1 MTQKYQNYIGGRWCD
16 SVGGRTFDDVNPAD
30 TEEVVARCQ
39 QSTVEDIE
47 RAVSAAAEA
56 FPAWRATPPT
66 KRAEFLNRALA
77 KMLERCDQ
85 FARDL
90 TLENGKTLAE
100 SKAEIVSAAKEMA
113 YQIAEGSRLG
123 GRVVTS
129 EQDGVFCFSTRQ
141 PLGVVGLITPW
152 NFPFNVVCRKA
163 IPALM
168 AGNTAVFK
176 PASFTP
182 LTGVHYTQLFDEAG
196 LPPGVLN
203 LVTGQ
208 GAAIGDALVEHPLI
222 RAISFTGSTAVGRA
236 IERKAIA
243 HGAKAQMEMGGK
255 NPAVVLEDADLDRAT
270 AAILLAAYACAGQWC
285 TSTSRVIVLE
295 SVARELVDRLVDGA
309 RRIVVGSGLDPKT
322 TMGPVAGP
330 SQLRTVLEYIEVG
343 KGEGARLFVGGHRY
357 TADGC
362 ERGTF
367 VAPTIFADV
376 QPSMRIAQE
385 EIFGPVLSILVAR
398 DFDHAVEIA
407 NGVPY
412 GLSSSLFT
420 RDLRRAMSFIERTHV
435 GLTHVNMPTGYKEAA
450 LEFGGVKESGA
461 GLPES
466 GIAAIEFF
474 TDHKVAYVKY
484 R

>member
-1 MTQKYQNYIGGRWCD
+1 MKTFQNYIAGCWCD
-16 SVGGRTFDDVNPAD
+16 SRGGQAFDNVNPAD
-30 TEEVVARCQ
+30 TDEVVARCQ
-39 QSTVEDIE
+39 QSTPEDMSD
-47 RAVSAAAEA
+47 AVTAAAAA
-56 FPAWRATPPT
+56 FPAWRTMPPA
-66 KRAEFLNRALA
+66 KRAEILQRALQR
-77 KMLERCDQ
+77 MLDRCDE

-113 YQIAEGSRLG
+113 YQIAEGVRMG
-123 GRVVTS
+123 GRTVAS
-129 EQDGVFCFSTRQ
+129 EQPGVFCFSTRQ
-141 PLGVVGLITPW
+141 PLGVVGVITPW

-163 IPALM
+163 VPALM
-168 AGNTAVFK
+168 AGNTIVFK

-208 GAAIGDALVEHPLI
+208 GAAIGDTLVEHPLV
-222 RAISFTGSTAVGRA
+222 RAISFTGSTPVGRA

-255 NPAVVLEDADLDRAT
+255 NPAIVLDDADLDQAA

-285 TSTSRVIVLE
+285 TSTSRAIIVE
-295 SVARELVDRLVDGA
+295 PVAEEVTRRLVEGA
-309 RRIVVGSGLDPKT
+309 RKIAVGNGLDPKT

-330 SQLRTVLEYIEVG
+330 NQLRTVLEYIEIG
-343 KGEGARLFVGGHRY
+343 KREGAKVLLGGERH
-357 TADGC
+357 TAGGC
-362 ERGTF
+362 GRGTF

-376 QPSMRIAQE
+376 KPTMRIAQE
-385 EIFGPVLSILVAR
+385 EIFGPVLSLIVVR
-398 DFDHAVEIA
+398 DFDEAVEVA
-407 NGVPY
+407 NRVPY

-420 RDLRRAMSFIERTHV
+420 RDLQRALSFVERTEV
-435 GLTHVNMPTGYKEAA
+435 GLTHVNIPTGYKEPP
-450 LEFGGVKESGA
+450 LEFGGIKESGA

-466 GIAAIEFF
+466 GQAALEFF
-474 TDHKVAYVKY
+474 TDHKAVYVKY

>member
-1 MTQKYQNYIGGRWCD
+1 MTKTFQNYIGGRWCA
-16 SVGGRTFDDVNPAD
+16 SASGQTFDDINPAD
-30 TEEVVARCQ
+30 TTEVVARCQ
-39 QSTVEDIE
+39 QSTPMDVE
-47 RAVSAAAEA
+47 RAIAAASAA
-56 FPAWRATPPT
+56 FPVWRAMPPA
-66 KRAEFLNRALA
+66 KRAEFLQRALTR
-77 KMLERCDQ
+77 MTEQCDE

-100 SKAEIVSAAKEMA
+100 SKGEIVSAAKEMA
-113 YQIAEGSRLG
+113 YQIAEGVRLG
-123 GRVVTS
+123 GRTVAS

-141 PLGVVGLITPW
+141 PLGVVGVITPW

-168 AGNTAVFK
+168 AGNTVVFK

-182 LTGVHYTQLFDEAG
+182 VTGVHYTQLFDEAG
-196 LPPGVLN
+196 LPPGVFN

-208 GAAIGDALVEHPLI
+208 GAVIGDTLVEHPLV
-222 RAISFTGSTAVGRA
+222 RAISFTGSTAVGLA

-255 NPAVVLEDADLDRAT
+255 NPAIVLEDADLQQAT

-285 TSTSRVIVLE
+285 TSTSRVIVVE
-295 SVARELVDRLVDGA
+295 SIARELTERLVEGA
-309 RRIVVGSGLDPKT
+309 RKIVVGNGLDPKT

-330 SQLRTVLEYIEVG
+330 NQLRTVLEYIEIG
-343 KGEGARLFVGGHRY
+343 KSDGAKLLVGGHRHM
-357 TADGC
+357 ADGC

-367 VAPTIFADV
+367 VAPTIYGDV
-376 QPSMRIAQE
+376 TPSMRIAQE

-398 DFDHAVEIA
+398 DFDEAMEIA

-420 RDLRRAMSFIERTHV
+420 KDLQQALSFVERTQV
-435 GLTHVNMPTGYKEAA
+435 GLAHVNMPTGYKEAA

-466 GIAAIEFF
+466 GIAALEFF

>member
-1 MTQKYQNYIGGRWCD
+1 VNTFQNYIGGCWCD
-16 SVGGRTFDDVNPAD
+16 STGGRTFDDINPAD
-30 TEEVVARCQ
+30 TEEVVARLQ
-39 QSTVEDIE
+39 QSTADDVQ
-47 RAVSAAAEA
+47 RAVAAASAA
-56 FPAWRATPPT
+56 FPAWRATPPA
-66 KRAEFLNRALA
+66 KRAEFLQRALA
-77 KMLERCDQ
+77 KMLERCDE

-100 SKAEIVSAAKEMA
+100 SKAEIISAAKEMA
-113 YQIAEGSRLG
+113 FQIAEGARLG
-123 GRVVTS
+123 GRVVAS

-141 PLGVVGLITPW
+141 PLGVVGVITPW

-163 IPALM
+163 VPALM
-168 AGNTAVFK
+168 AGNSVVFK

-182 LTGVHYTQLFDEAG
+182 LTGVHYTQLFAEAG
-196 LPPGVLN
+196 LPAGVFN

-208 GAAIGDALVEHPLI
+208 GAAIGDTLVEHPLV

-255 NPAVVLEDADLDRAT
+255 NPAIVLDDADLDQAA

-285 TSTSRVIVLE
+285 TSTSRVIVAE
-295 SVARELVDRLVDGA
+295 SVAHDLTERLVEGA
-309 RRIVVGSGLDPKT
+309 KRIVVGNGLDAKT

-330 SQLRTVLEYIEVG
+330 SQLRTVLEYIEIG
-343 KGEGARLFVGGHRY
+343 RSEGATLRLGGGRH

-362 ERGTF
+362 QRGTF
-367 VAPTIFADV
+367 VAPTIFTDV
-376 QPSMRIAQE
+376 HPAMRIAQE

-398 DFDHAVEIA
+398 DFDQAVDIA

-420 RDLRRAMSFIERTHV
+420 RDLRSAMSFIERTHV
-435 GLTHVNMPTGYKEAA
+435 GLTHVNMPTGYKEAS

-466 GIAAIEFF
+466 GVAALEFF
-474 TDHKVAYVKY
+474 TDHKVAYVKF

>member
-1 MTQKYQNYIGGRWCD
+1 MKTYQNYINGVWRDSRGGQ
-16 SVGGRTFDDVNPAD
+16 TFDDVNPAD

-39 QSTVEDIE
+39 RSTADDMEEAI
-47 RAVSAAAEA
+47 AAAAAA
-56 FPAWRATPPT
+56 FPAWRATPPA
-66 KRAEFLNRALA
+66 KRAEILRRALA
-77 KMLERCDQ
+77 RMTEQCEEY
-85 FARDL
+85 ARDL
-90 TLENGKTLAE
+90 TLENGKTLSE
-100 SKAEIVSAAKEMA
+100 SKAEIISAANEME
-113 YQIAEGSRLG
+113 YQIAEGVRMG
-123 GRVVTS
+123 GRTVAS

-141 PLGVVGLITPW
+141 PLGVAGVITPW

-168 AGNTAVFK
+168 AGNTVVFK

-182 LTGVHYTQLFDEAG
+182 VTGIHYTQLFDDAD
-196 LPPGVLN
+196 LPAGVLN
-203 LVTGQ
+203 LITGQ
-208 GAAIGDALVEHPLI
+208 GAAIGDTLVEHPLI

-255 NPAVVLEDADLDRAT
+255 NAAVVLDDADLDQAT

-285 TSTSRVIVLE
+285 TSTSRVIVE
-295 SVARELVDRLVDGA
+295 KSVAEELIDRLVEGA
-309 RRIVVGSGLDPKT
+309 RKLVIGNGLDPKT
-322 TMGPVAGP
+322 TMGPVAGAG
-330 SQLRTVLEYIEVG
+330 QLRTILDYIEIG
-343 KGEGARLFVGGHRY
+343 KSEGAELLTGGQRH

-362 ERGTF
+362 EKGVF
-367 VAPTIFADV
+367 VAPTIFGDV
-376 QPSMRIAQE
+376 APSMRVAQE
-385 EIFGPVLSILVAR
+385 EIFGPVLSVLVAH
-398 DFDHAVEIA
+398 DLDEAVEIA

-412 GLSSSLFT
+412 GLSSSLFS
-420 RDLRRAMSFIERTHV
+420 RDLQRSLDFIDRIHV
-435 GLTHVNMPTGYKEAA
+435 GLTHVNMPTGYKEVA

-466 GIAAIEFF
+466 GVAAIEFF

>member
-1 MTQKYQNYIGGRWCD
+1 MTKTFQNYIDGRWTD
-16 SVGGRTFDDVNPAD
+16 SVGGQTFDDVNPAD
-30 TEEVVARCQ
+30 TTEVVARCQ
-39 QSTVEDIE
+39 QSTAADIQE
-47 RAVSAAAEA
+47 AIAAAARA
-56 FPAWRATPPT
+56 FPAWRATPPA
-66 KRAEFLNRALA
+66 KRAEILNRALA
-77 KMLERCDQ
+77 GMYARCDE

-100 SKAEIVSAAKEMA
+100 SKGEILSAAKEMA
-113 YQIAEGSRLG
+113 YQIAEGVRLG
-123 GRVVTS
+123 GRTVSS

-141 PLGVVGLITPW
+141 PLGVVGVITPW

-168 AGNTAVFK
+168 AGNTVVFK

-182 LTGVHYTQLFDEAG
+182 LTGIHYTQLFDEAG

-208 GAAIGDALVEHPLI
+208 GSAIGDTLVEHPLI

-243 HGAKAQMEMGGK
+243 HGARAQMEMGGK
-255 NPAVVLEDADLDRAT
+255 NPAIVLDDADLEQAT
-270 AAILLAAYACAGQWC
+270 AAILLAAFACAGQWC
-285 TSTSRVIVLE
+285 TSTSRVIVLKK
-295 SVARELVDRLVDGA
+295 VADELIQRLVEGA

-330 SQLRTVLEYIEVG
+330 GQLRTVLEYIEIG
-343 KGEGARLFVGGHRY
+343 KGEGAKLLVGGQRH
-357 TADGC
+357 TANGC

-367 VAPTIFADV
+367 VAPTIFSGV
-376 QPSMRIAQE
+376 TPTMRIAQE
-385 EIFGPVLSILVAR
+385 EIFGPVLSILVAN
-398 DFDHAVEIA
+398 DFQEAMELA

-420 RDLRRAMSFIERTHV
+420 KDLQRALSFLEQTHV
-435 GLTHVNMPTGYKEAA
+435 GLTHVNIATGYKEVA

-466 GIAAIEFF
+466 GEAALEFF
-474 TDHKVAYVKY
+474 SDHKVAYVKY